1 MPIIDPKKLQT
12 MTAGD
17 SDLVADLAI
26 MFVRKLPA
34 LKARIRIGIESGNA
48 AEVESGAHQL
58 KSRVSYFGA
67 TSLHDQSSQLESAA
81 RSSDRRQLAELH
93 DDLFAGVDELIE
105 ELRMLT
111 NLALELDKD

>member
-1 MPIIDPKKLQT
+1 MPIIDQNELNK

-26 MFVRKLPA
+26 MFVKQLPE
-34 LKARIRIGIESGNA
+34 LEARIRIGIENGET

-67 TSLHDQSSQLESAA
+67 TELRQRVAEFELAAGNETPDALGKYHNEIFAEVDQ
-81 RSSDRRQLAELH
+81 
-93 DDLFAGVDELIE
+93 LIE
-105 ELRMLT
+105 ELRNLT
-111 NLALELDKD
+111 QLALEMDAD